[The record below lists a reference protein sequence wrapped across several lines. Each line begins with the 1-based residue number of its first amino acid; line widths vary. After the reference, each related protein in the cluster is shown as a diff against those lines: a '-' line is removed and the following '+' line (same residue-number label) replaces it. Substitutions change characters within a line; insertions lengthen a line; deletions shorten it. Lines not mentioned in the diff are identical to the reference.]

1 MMNQENLNPGQ
12 ILEVSGYYWKT
23 CALHA
28 AVKVGVFTT
37 VGKKAASAK
46 DLAEEM
52 GVDRRALEMLLNA
65 LAAMDLMEKREHLYA
80 NTPLAMK
87 FLSRDSSDYIGH
99 MVMHHHHLMDSW
111 SQLDVAVRT
120 GGPVRSRISHSDEER
135 RESFLIGMH
144 NLAMSIAPRVA
155 KIIDLSTSRRL
166 LDLGGGPGTYAIH
179 FCLENP
185 ELRATLFDFST
196 TEPFALKMIDKFGL
210 KGRITFFP
218 GDYLEEDIRGEYD
231 VAWLSHI
238 LHGEGPETCQTI
250 INKTVAAL
258 EPGGMV
264 FIHEFILNNSEDGP
278 LFPTLF
284 SLNMLLGTSDGQ
296 AYSEDHLRRMLM
308 NAGARE
314 VHRIPFQGPND
325 SGIMCGAF

>member
-1 MMNQENLNPGQ
+1 MNQENLNPGQ

-28 AVKVGVFTT
+28 GVKLGVFTT
-37 VGKKAASAK
+37 VGKRATTAR
-46 DLAEEM
+46 DLAKEM

-65 LAAMDLMEKREHLYA
+65 LAAMDLMEKRENLYS
-80 NTPLAMK
+80 NTPLAMQ
-87 FLSRDSSDYIGH
+87 FLSADSSDYIGH

-111 SQLDVAVRT
+111 AQLDVAVRT
-120 GGPVRSRISHSDEER
+120 GGPVRSRISHSDGER
-135 RESFLIGMH
+135 RESFLMGMH
-144 NLAMSIAPRVA
+144 NLAMSIAPGVA
-155 KIIDLSTSRRL
+155 KTIDLSKSRRL

-185 ELRATLFDFST
+185 QLRATIFDLST
-196 TEPFALKMIDKFGL
+196 TEPFALKMIDRFGL
-210 KGRITFFP
+210 KDRIAFFP
-218 GDYLEEDIRGEYD
+218 GNYLEEDIRGEYD

-238 LHGEGPETCQTI
+238 LHGEGPETSQRI
-250 INKTVAAL
+250 IDKTVAAL

-278 LFPTLF
+278 LFPALF

-314 VHRIPFQGPND
+314 VCRIPFQGPND
-325 SGIMCGAF
+325 SGILCGAF

>member
-65 LAAMDLMEKREHLYA
+65 LAAMDLMEKREDLYA

-185 ELRATLFDFST
+185 ELRATLFDLST